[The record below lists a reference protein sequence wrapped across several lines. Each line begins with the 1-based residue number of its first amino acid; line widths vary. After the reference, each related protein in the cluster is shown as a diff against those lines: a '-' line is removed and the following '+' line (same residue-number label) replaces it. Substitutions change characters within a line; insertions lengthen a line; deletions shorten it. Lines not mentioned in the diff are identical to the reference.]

1 MSSAGFPNKASKFF
15 DQSGDLDRNQESSDS
30 DVLTIRN
37 QNRWLL
43 YSQIYYTEFSSARVF
58 DKIKTLFFICRLPE
72 DSTLIHVF
80 YSDLKVFKY
89 STQQLYSSYDILGKQ
104 FYTMTIYLLTVKI
117 IFDWRQTFINILL
130 LWLYISHDSIIW
142 WFDWFVY
149 RI

>member
-1 MSSAGFPNKASKFF
+1 MSLRLGIKI
-15 DQSGDLDRNQESSDS
+15 GDFYIHKS
-30 DVLTIRN
+30 TILN
-37 QNRWLL
+37 FL
-43 YSQIYYTEFSSARVF
+43 SARVF

-117 IFDWRQTFINILL
+117 FD
-130 LWLYISHDSIIW
+130 
-142 WFDWFVY
+142 
-149 RI
+149 